1 MESIEF
7 KNRKVFIHKND
18 ISQDINYGEIVGID
32 TETTGLSILRDRICL
47 IQICTENKECHIVK
61 FDQINKND
69 DTALNIKKFLN
80 DDKIEKIFHYARFDL
95 SMIRNSFGIKCKN
108 IFCTKIASKL
118 VRTYTDR
125 HGYKEICKEL
135 LDVDINKTQQ
145 SSDWASSNLTDN
157 QFKYAISDVIYLHEL
172 RNKLIVMLKR
182 ENRLDLARNI
192 YDFLESRVELDISGW
207 DKEDIFAH

>member
-1 MESIEF
+1 
-7 KNRKVFIHKND
+7 
-18 ISQDINYGEIVGID
+18 
-32 TETTGLSILRDRICL
+32 
-47 IQICTENKECHIVK
+47 
-61 FDQINKND
+61 
-69 DTALNIKKFLN
+69 
-80 DDKIEKIFHYARFDL
+80 
-95 SMIRNSFGIKCKN
+95 MIRNSFGIKCKN

-145 SSDWASSNLTDN
+145 SSDWASNNLTDN